1 MLDTIPH
8 DYDFPVE
15 MINLEAIKQPAECPD
30 GKFHRYEVPRNM
42 ARALVRPD
50 TGAVLGIHGSKY
62 KPINHT
68 DVVDRIMDGIDQCK
82 FGKSTTDIK
91 VYDNGAKMKGTV
103 TFDDLVIE
111 PQLDDIIKFR
121 INFFNSYDAT
131 WAFSTV
137 CDGLRLWCM
146 NGCTSPVNAST
157 LRFKHTTNVNINS
170 IAQRIQSANQ
180 FFMDSESDYKEWAT
194 IELDG
199 MAVQKF
205 LERTVCKTFKR
216 STNSI
221 PYNVTQVEALLKQYD
236 AEATTLGRT
245 KWALYNAL
253 TYWSTHT
260 DHLDRG
266 HTIAKDRETLV
277 AKALTTNDWQMLVA

>member
-1 MLDTIPH
+1 
-8 DYDFPVE
+8 
-15 MINLEAIKQPAECPD
+15 
-30 GKFHRYEVPRNM
+30 
-42 ARALVRPD
+42 
-50 TGAVLGIHGSKY
+50 
-62 KPINHT
+62 
-68 DVVDRIMDGIDQCK
+68 
-82 FGKSTTDIK
+82 
-91 VYDNGAKMKGTV
+91 
-103 TFDDLVIE
+103 
-111 PQLDDIIKFR
+111 
-121 INFFNSYDAT
+121 
-131 WAFSTV
+131 
-137 CDGLRLWCM
+137 
-146 NGCTSPVNAST
+146 
-157 LRFKHTTNVNINS
+157 
-170 IAQRIQSANQ
+170 
-180 FFMDSESDYKEWAT
+180 
-194 IELDG
+194 